1 MEKVQS
7 ISNGT
12 NSISYTLTRSRR
24 KTVGIR
30 ITENGEVKVAA
41 PLNIP
46 DRQLKDIIL
55 KKLPWILRKQEE
67 LRKICE
73 ESRLENK
80 FADGE
85 TFLYLGKEYTLRIA
99 KGVLPEGVN
108 LEENY
113 IVVAAD
119 ETKVSVNGPQ
129 YIRNV
134 LKNFYVNQFVDIAK
148 TRMDFFS
155 PKIGVCPRKLT
166 VREQK
171 TRWGSCSSKGNISL
185 NWKLVMAPME
195 VIDYVI
201 VHELCHMK
209 EMNHSKNYWNIVKS
223 IIPDFELR
231 RKWLKDNGHR
241 LLM

>member
-1 MEKVQS
+1 
-7 ISNGT
+7 
-12 NSISYTLTRSRR
+12 
-24 KTVGIR
+24 
-30 ITENGEVKVAA
+30 
-41 PLNIP
+41 
-46 DRQLKDIIL
+46 
-55 KKLPWILRKQEE
+55 
-67 LRKICE
+67 
-73 ESRLENK
+73 
-80 FADGE
+80 
-85 TFLYLGKEYTLRIA
+85 
-99 KGVLPEGVN
+99 
-108 LEENY
+108 
-113 IVVAAD
+113 
-119 ETKVSVNGPQ
+119 VNGC
-129 YIRNV
+129 
-134 LKNFYVNQFVDIAK
+134 
-148 TRMDFFS
+148 FFS